1 MLTASIESDRILSMD
16 KEIPEGLKAHIPASL
31 PMTPKEEGVIRRYC
45 VSKGVKLGRLAVISM
60 LEYIERDKR

>member
-1 MLTASIESDRILSMD
+1 MD